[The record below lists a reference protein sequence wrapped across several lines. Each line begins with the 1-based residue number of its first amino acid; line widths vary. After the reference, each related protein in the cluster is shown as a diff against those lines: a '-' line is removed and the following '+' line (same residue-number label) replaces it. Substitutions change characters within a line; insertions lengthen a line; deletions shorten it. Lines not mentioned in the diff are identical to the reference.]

1 MFSPQKNKKRFF
13 AGAYWGSYIREER
26 GFVLVLTLMLISLM
40 SVLAITS
47 FELVT
52 STTRITSN
60 HKLYLQAL
68 YVADAGV
75 EDTLCVL
82 SKADWNSLVF
92 DPETPSS
99 LSTLSLDTIDVNWV
113 WDNVYNKW
121 SLSKSDLGGNYTVE
135 LIMDAGDAGD
145 TSDDRLRLESTGTIS
160 GFTKVIVA
168 EIGRVPS
175 AKITLWMEKEI

>member
-82 SKADWNSLVF
+82 SKAGWGSLVF

-113 WDNVYNKW
+113 WNGVDEW
-121 SLSKSDLGGNYTVE
+121 SLSKSDLGGTYAVT
-135 LIMDAGDAGD
+135 LTMDAGDAGD
-145 TSDDRLRLESTGTIS
+145 TSDDRLVLESTGTIS